1 MPLPGAIILRYAVVL
16 LAVAVA
22 SLMTL
27 LFYVV
32 LEPTVFLLFLP
43 AVMLSAWYGGFRP
56 GLFATFL
63 SSVVLG
69 SYLLPTQLGPTDS
82 WTNAVRLTV
91 FVAIGIVVSFLSE
104 SRKRSENAHRESE
117 ARFRSVVQ
125 SATDAIVLAND
136 KGDIIQWNNGA
147 RSIFGYSE
155 EEVLGKPLTILMPAQ
170 YREAHQQGLQR
181 SREGGSAPIIGKTME
196 VQGLK
201 SDGSTFPIGLSV
213 AAWKIG
219 NRTFYSGI
227 IRDSSEQKDT
237 EDKLRRLTDEL
248 VKSDELKSALLAS
261 VSHDLRTP
269 LTSIRTAIDNLL
281 QTNLRWNDA
290 QQQEFHLIISEE
302 AMRLTR
308 LVEDLLDMAR
318 IEAGELRPSMQ
329 PGVAAEICGNVMER
343 CERELRDHRVRV
355 DCPEDLPSVKMDSP
369 LIAEAL
375 THLVEN
381 AAKYSRAGTE
391 IFVSAHVQGD
401 ELFFSVKDDGPG
413 IAVDEFDRVFDRF
426 FRSSHLSEHQS
437 MGTGMGLPIAR
448 GIIQAHGGRIW
459 VDSEPGH
466 GAVFTFAL
474 PIEKTE
480 TTEVLTKVRAV

>member
-22 SLMTL
+22 SLLTL
-27 LFYVV
+27 LFHVV

-56 GLFATFL
+56 GLFAILL
-63 SSVVLG
+63 SAAVLG
-69 SYLLPTQLGPTDS
+69 FFLLPAQLEPFHS
-82 WTNAVRLTV
+82 LTNTFRLTV
-91 FVAIGIVVSFLSE
+91 FVAIGLLISALSE
-104 SRKRSENAHRESE
+104 SRKRSENAHREVE

-125 SATDAIVLAND
+125 SATDAIILAND
-136 KGDIIQWNNGA
+136 KGEIIQWNNGA
-147 RSIFGYSE
+147 CGIFGYSE
-155 EEVLGKPLTILMPAQ
+155 EEVLDKPLTILMPEH
-170 YREAHQQGLQR
+170 YREAHQRGLQR
-181 SREGGSAPIIGKTME
+181 IREGGSPHIIGKTME
-196 VQGLK
+196 MQGLK
-201 SDGSTFPIGLSV
+201 RDGSVFPIGLSV
-213 AAWKIG
+213 ASCKIG
-219 NRTFYSGI
+219 NRSFYSGI
-227 IRDSSEQKDT
+227 IRDISAQKDI
-237 EDKLRRLTDEL
+237 EDELRRLTDEL
-248 VKSDELKSALLAS
+248 VKSGELKSALLAS

-269 LTSIRTAIDNLL
+269 LTSIRTAVDNLL
-281 QTNLRWNDA
+281 QRNLCWDDA

-302 AMRLTR
+302 ARRLTR

-343 CERELRDHRVRV
+343 CERELREHRVRV

-391 IFVSAHVQGD
+391 IFVSAHVEGD
-401 ELFFSVKDDGPG
+401 ELLFSVKDDGPG
-413 IAVDEFDRVFDRF
+413 IAADEFERVFDRF

-474 PIEKTE
+474 PIENTE
-480 TTEVLTKVRAV
+480 TIEVLTKVQAV